1 MKRLSEKRLYE
12 LSQWSHRKLGVS
24 CAICGK
30 RIKKHDGKKYCCECA
45 VSFGRD
51 FDYSLVI
58 DDKVYT
64 PFNPKD
70 TMPVSKLES
79 GKYIMVYRKHYVIA
93 EKWRVESASNDGQ
106 RFRTYG
112 IDKIEFKNGRQFVY
126 LKRFNVQWCMFGNPD
141 NNFEG
146 SYYQLRPYTTKD
158 YDVKG
163 EFKW

>member
-12 LSQWSHRKLGVS
+12 LSRWINRDYGVS

-58 DDKVYT
+58 DNKIYT

-79 GKYIMVYRKHYVIA
+79 GKYIMVYRKHYVI
-93 EKWRVESASNDGQ
+93 V
-106 RFRTYG
+106 
-112 IDKIEFKNGRQFVY
+112 DKDSELMKLIKLNLKMADSSFILKNSMFSGVCSVIQIIT
-126 LKRFNVQWCMFGNPD
+126 LKVVITN
-141 NNFEG
+141 
-146 SYYQLRPYTTKD
+146 
-158 YDVKG
+158 
-163 EFKW
+163 